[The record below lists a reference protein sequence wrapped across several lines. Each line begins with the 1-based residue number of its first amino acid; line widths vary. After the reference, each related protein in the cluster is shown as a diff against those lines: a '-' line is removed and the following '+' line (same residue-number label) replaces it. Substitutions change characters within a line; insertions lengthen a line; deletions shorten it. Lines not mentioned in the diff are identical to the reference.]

1 MPEAIDEAPVLPV
14 YMVHALAFDY
24 SASAEATEEV
34 YRLLL
39 LHMQRPHAQIRLG
52 SLQIL
57 GILSSPHSI
66 AEADIPCST
75 AAKVAFKFR
84 ELTIMQLQDCLS
96 YLLPTKDSDEPLPP
110 PKSVADEL
118 QRRTLELLLL
128 WDQEMASGVCKS
140 LTSTQSIAWTPSP
153 RVRGQLSALMR
164 YLRTSSV
171 GDTATP
177 CLVPRRLRDIG
188 ARIAELER
196 TRLAEEA
203 QRQRSAST
211 ADAIIRR
218 RLLGLRNSYLHSKQA
233 IEENLTS
240 LRSVLDLLIRDPFD
254 DFGGQGEEDANVT
267 EPGVVDPRE
276 HGILF
281 SSSSGFGASYASE
294 TVPVSLD
301 VAAHQDTSQLGLL
314 PKMHVSLTEE
324 VRVLRDSGQEF
335 VNLATRYHRPV
346 LCDYIQMAQLCSSS
360 PSLADA
366 LSEQSEAQNMLTRLD
381 RLTHLFADAI
391 VFEESTDANTA
402 DAPEE
407 TTSVHHKKSLKE
419 GEVEEDDDDDDDSDF
434 LEVPPLV
441 DAGLQKPLVPPPSL
455 DPDEKLLTDQV
466 VYVTEKLPWELETT
480 QSDRPRTFYS
490 SNSRARRLKKLS
502 GVVGRHD
509 REVATK
515 EDVSKRAPECC
526 ILSESET
533 TPKFFK
539 AAETQHRFWK
549 PIEPE
554 DFEAPDMDQL
564 EAAISLNPHTELPP
578 APVSSA
584 DPIQTTTAPL
594 SPPPPPAPS
603 LPLGRVLACWTP
615 LPSGKL
621 CPRRDPTG
629 RCHIHGPVVP
639 RNSRTGSP
647 VHEADKLRL
656 QAEHADVAC
665 QRNRD
670 LKRRKRQRP
679 YAHLED
685 ISAHAK
691 KVAAKQLRNRLLHP

>member
-1 MPEAIDEAPVLPV
+1 MTDVKEDKCYIKDLKPNMKRVSAVFIVLDVGSPTRTKDGNEVRTVKVADRTGCINLSVWNEKGALIAPCDTLQLLQGNTTVRNGCLTLNVGRFGQLIKFGEFCFPFV
-14 YMVHALAFDY
+14 EQPDY
-24 SASAEATEEV
+24 SAYNEEWAK
-34 YRLLL
+34 LLD
-39 LHMQRPHAQIRLG
+39 QPQ
-52 SLQIL
+52 SKKP
-57 GILSSPHSI
+57 SEP
-66 AEADIPCST
+66 
-75 AAKVAFKFR
+75 
-84 ELTIMQLQDCLS
+84 DCLS
-96 YLLPTKDSDEPLPP
+96 YLMPTKDSDEPLPP

-128 WDQEMASGVCKS
+128 WDQEMTSGVCKS
-140 LTSTQSIAWTPSP
+140 LTSSQSIAWTPSP

-218 RLLGLRNSYLHSKQA
+218 HLLGLRNSYLDSKQA

-346 LCDYIQMAQLCSSS
+346 LCDYIQMAHLCSSS
-360 PSLADA
+360 PGLADA

-407 TTSVHHKKSLKE
+407 TTSVHHKKSMKE

-441 DAGLQKPLVPPPSL
+441 DAGLQKPLVSPPSL

-502 GVVGRHD
+502 GVVG
-509 REVATK
+509 
-515 EDVSKRAPECC
+515 S
-526 ILSESET
+526 
-533 TPKFFK
+533 
-539 AAETQHRFWK
+539 
-549 PIEPE
+549 
-554 DFEAPDMDQL
+554 
-564 EAAISLNPHTELPP
+564 
-578 APVSSA
+578 
-584 DPIQTTTAPL
+584 
-594 SPPPPPAPS
+594 
-603 LPLGRVLACWTP
+603 
-615 LPSGKL
+615 
-621 CPRRDPTG
+621 
-629 RCHIHGPVVP
+629 
-639 RNSRTGSP
+639 
-647 VHEADKLRL
+647 
-656 QAEHADVAC
+656 
-665 QRNRD
+665 
-670 LKRRKRQRP
+670 
-679 YAHLED
+679 Y
-685 ISAHAK
+685 
-691 KVAAKQLRNRLLHP
+691 